1 MKGKHP
7 IAPEIASPDMI
18 RRPLRDL
25 LAGLAHIPT
34 LPSGDPDYTEADPDV
49 LVQIAECA
57 ELTLQIMY
65 DGLASMGLLYSLS
78 AHQIED
84 GNIRATHAA
93 AVGRLQAE
101 IGGLLLYLFRLSSEC
116 RRYTADYEG

>member
-7 IAPEIASPDMI
+7 IAPEMATPDMI

-25 LAGLAHIPT
+25 IAGLAQLPT
-34 LPSGDPDYTEADPDV
+34 TPSGEPDYDKAESDV
-49 LVQIAECA
+49 LVSLAESA
-57 ELTLQIMY
+57 ELSLQILY
-65 DGLASMGLLYSLS
+65 EGLASMGLLYSLS

-84 GNIRATHAA
+84 GRVRAAHAA
-93 AVGRLQAE
+93 AVGHLQAE
-101 IGGLLLYLFRLSSEC
+101 IGGLLPYLHWLSSEC